1 MTITEHMVDRVARL
15 AMLEVPEGEKAALAA
30 ELGRIVDY
38 MGQLDRLEAAGGET
52 VDPRADVLRPDG
64 VCPSAGREALLAC
77 APAAEGGLVTVPRTV
92 E

>member
-30 ELGRIVDY
+30 ELGRIVAY

-64 VCPSAGREALLAC
+64 ACPSAGREALLAC